1 MIPVRFLARAALLA
15 LTATSLAHAAETF
28 PQKPVKIVIPF
39 GAGGLTDLLARAMAA
54 DLSKDWGQPV
64 IIENRPGASGSIAA
78 THVAKSAPDGLT
90 LLFAN
95 DTALSVNPY
104 LYKDLSYDPAKD
116 FRPVHN
122 VAGTRNVILA
132 SKASGYQDLQAL
144 LRDAKAKP
152 GSISYGS
159 FGIGSTPHLVTEEIA
174 ARAGVELNHIPYNGN
189 ADTINALLGGHI
201 DLAPVAIP
209 VALPLIRSDKAN
221 VLGIL
226 ASERYFD
233 LPNVPTF
240 DESGVPGL
248 DSRIYFGLVA
258 PIGTPDDVV
267 QAISRSVSQV
277 IRQPDFKQNQ
287 ITTKGMELIDQNPAE
302 FAAFLETDRKR
313 YETRIR
319 AMNLSLD

>member
-1 MIPVRFLARAALLA
+1 MISIRFLIRAALVA
-15 LTATSLAHAAETF
+15 ATATSLAHAAETF

-54 DLSKDWGQPV
+54 DLSQNWGQPV

-78 THVAKSAPDGLT
+78 THVAKSPADGLT

-104 LYKDLSYDPAKD
+104 LYKNLSYDPATD
-116 FRPVHN
+116 FKPVHN
-122 VAGTRNVILA
+122 VAGTRNVVLA
-132 SKASGYQDLQAL
+132 SKASGYQDLQTL

-152 GSISYGS
+152 GTISYGS

-201 DLAPVAIP
+201 DLTPVAIP
-209 VALPLIRSDKAN
+209 VALPLIRADKAN
-221 VLGIL
+221 ALGIL
-226 ASERYFD
+226 AGERYFD
-233 LPNVPTF
+233 LPDVPTF
-240 DESGVPGL
+240 EESGIPGL

-258 PIGTPDDVV
+258 PVGTPDEVV
-267 QAISRSVSQV
+267 QAISRGVAEV
-277 IRQPDFKQNQ
+277 IRQPEFKERQ
-287 ITTKGMELIDQNPAE
+287 ITSKGMELIDQDPAE
-302 FAAFLETDRKR
+302 FAVFLEADRKR